1 MGARGDNL
9 PMRQAPR
16 EPGGG
21 TIGISSGSGSG
32 GSGGSPDHRTGR
44 SRLLRLFAP
53 TWFLIG
59 VVVGASGFAAF
70 TLIRSDSNTATVRG
84 AARKGTLD
92 ALTSY
97 AKRAQAASAAPAAPA
112 APRRAAI
119 SFTTRDADRVGEKS
133 APVTIVEFG
142 DFQCPYCRRFFETT
156 EPSLL
161 NGYVKAGK
169 VRFVFKHYAFL
180 GVESVWAAEAAECA
194 ANQSKFWP
202 YHNLLFNRQ
211 GRENGGAF
219 TKRKLEGF
227 AQGLGL
233 EMSRFKPC
241 LENGQTLSRVQADR
255 QEGERAGVNGTPTLF
270 VNGQASVGAASYQT
284 LRVAIDQILKSS

>member
-1 MGARGDNL
+1 MRAKTGSNGGD
-9 PMRQAPR
+9 
-16 EPGGG
+16 
-21 TIGISSGSGSG
+21 
-32 GSGGSPDHRTGR
+32 SGGSPHPTGR
-44 SRLLRLFAP
+44 SRLLRLLAP

-59 VVVGASGFAAF
+59 VVVGASGFAAY
-70 TLIRSDSNTATVRG
+70 TLIRPDSNTTTIRG

-97 AKRAQAASAAPAAPA
+97 AKRAQAASAAPAAP
-112 APRRAAI
+112 RRAAI
-119 SFTTRDADRVGEKS
+119 SFTTRDANRVGEKR

-161 NGYVKAGK
+161 TGYVKAGK
-169 VRFVFKHYAFL
+169 VLFVFKHYAFL

-211 GRENGGAF
+211 GRENGGTF

-227 AQGLGL
+227 ARGLGL
-233 EMSRFKPC
+233 DMSRFKPC

-270 VNGQASVGAASYQT
+270 VNGQASVGATSYQA
-284 LRVAIDQILKSS
+284 LQVAIDQILKSK